1 MILIEFPK
9 SKIFDEVFQKVNDHN
24 FASINQNQLQI
35 YLKLYNQI
43 FKIIHKSK
51 YLYIYKGNILINAPS
66 L

>member
-35 YLKLYNQI
+35 YLKLYN
-43 FKIIHKSK
+43 
-51 YLYIYKGNILINAPS
+51 
-66 L
+66 